1 MDTWIW
7 TEPAATARR
16 GRGREGIWW
25 RWCVSDRAVGRIW
38 SLALEKPGGG
48 GTLVDGTGVAGR
60 KSLHLRES
68 VSFRANSVR
77 LTGGPCG
84 PNRTRYFPRKRLPR
98 PNLGRLRPPNP
109 FLPLLRFLCSRQA
122 FLGSARISNQ
132 LYHHSTN
139 SIKI

>member
-60 KSLHLRES
+60 KSLRLARVGSHPSE
-68 VSFRANSVR
+68 FRPTYRWAMWSE
-77 LTGGPCG
+77 
-84 PNRTRYFPRKRLPR
+84 
-98 PNLGRLRPPNP
+98 
-109 FLPLLRFLCSRQA
+109 
-122 FLGSARISNQ
+122 
-132 LYHHSTN
+132 
-139 SIKI
+139 